1 MKNGMDF
8 PVEPGA
14 SGEES
19 GQQQLIIRLI
29 GAGGLAEELQQLLY
43 GEVFLLFPGYVY
55 RHVAVDVSGEEKRH
69 LTVEQLLELFSKASG
84 SDEADD
90 KLLLS

>member
-1 MKNGMDF
+1 MLY
-8 PVEPGA
+8 E
-14 SGEES
+14 
-19 GQQQLIIRLI
+19 GQ
-29 GAGGLAEELQQLLY
+29 
-43 GEVFLLFPGYVY
+43 
-55 RHVAVDVSGEEKRH
+55 VAVDVSGEEKRH